1 MEMKNLYYVK
11 VSYYG
16 ENYSTDID
24 EIMFVAES
32 YAEAAEKVE
41 SIYGNVLLGFSIYA
55 FEDDVISVKEIE
67 DMLKE
72 ARGMFND

>member
-11 VSYYG
+11 VSYCG

-32 YAEAAEKVE
+32 YVEAAEKVE